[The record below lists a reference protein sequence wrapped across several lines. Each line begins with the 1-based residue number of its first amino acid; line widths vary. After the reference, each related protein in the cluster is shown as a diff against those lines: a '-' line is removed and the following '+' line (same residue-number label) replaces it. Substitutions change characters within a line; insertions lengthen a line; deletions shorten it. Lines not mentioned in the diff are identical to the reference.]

1 MSIRERILRSIER
14 KPLYCN
20 GVAKAVGID
29 AWQAREWLVKMVRDG
44 DVIQLSNGAYERAH
58 GGYTPEPDG
67 DKAA

>member
-1 MSIRERILRSIER
+1 MNIRERILKSIER

-58 GGYTPEPDG
+58 GGYSPE
-67 DKAA
+67 AA